1 MLIDGRTLSHEV
13 SEAMRLMAV
22 RRVHEGEEP
31 SVVIKTLGM
40 CRTTIY
46 KWLRIKKQGGEKA
59 LKARS
64 ILAPRASFRKRKNA
78 RCVAGSADEIRVSM
92 DLILGYGRAR

>member
-46 KWLRIKKQGGEKA
+46 KWLRIKA
-59 LKARS
+59 LRGLEWVKMS
-64 ILAPRASFRKRKNA
+64 GL
-78 RCVAGSADEIRVSM
+78 
-92 DLILGYGRAR
+92 